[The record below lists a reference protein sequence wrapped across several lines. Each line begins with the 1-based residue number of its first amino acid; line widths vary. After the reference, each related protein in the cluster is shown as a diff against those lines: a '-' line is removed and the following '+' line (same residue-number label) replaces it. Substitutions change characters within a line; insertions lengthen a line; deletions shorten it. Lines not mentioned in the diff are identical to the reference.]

1 MGIKRKRERFWMALM
16 LSGFFLRSLIPIG
29 FMPMV
34 GADHSV
40 RLVVCDS
47 YAPTPWTK
55 TLMPTGM
62 AHGGH
67 EGHGGMADPAPHPS
81 AEHPGAGPL
90 VHHTSG
96 LCPYGS
102 GPALGA
108 LPSLVLTPVIVQRP
122 PELAVLLS
130 QAGYFKLSPRAQSPR
145 GPPA

>member
-1 MGIKRKRERFWMALM
+1 M
-16 LSGFFLRSLIPIG
+16 LSGFFLRSLIPMG

-47 YAPTPWTK
+47 YAPIPH
-55 TLMPTGM
+55 G
-62 AHGGH
+62 AHGAHDGH
-67 EGHGGMADPAPHPS
+67 EGHGGTT
-81 AEHPGAGPL
+81 EHPGPP
-90 VHHTSG
+90 VHHAQG

-108 LPSLVLTPVIVQRP
+108 LPSLALTPVIVQRP
-122 PELAVLLS
+122 QALAILLP
-130 QAGYFKLSPRAQSPR
+130 QAGYFKLPLRAQSPR

>member
-1 MGIKRKRERFWMALM
+1 M

-47 YAPTPWTK
+47 YAPAPWTAL
-55 TLMPTGM
+55 TPTSHDG
-62 AHGGH
+62 HHGH
-67 EGHGGMADPAPHPS
+67 EH
-81 AEHPGAGPL
+81 AGDGPP

-108 LPSLVLTPVIVQRP
+108 LPSLVPLPVIPQRP
-122 PELAVLLS
+122 QEFAVLLP
-130 QAGYFKLSPRAQSPR
+130 QAGYFKLLPRAQSPR
-145 GPPA
+145 GPPAQTQVS